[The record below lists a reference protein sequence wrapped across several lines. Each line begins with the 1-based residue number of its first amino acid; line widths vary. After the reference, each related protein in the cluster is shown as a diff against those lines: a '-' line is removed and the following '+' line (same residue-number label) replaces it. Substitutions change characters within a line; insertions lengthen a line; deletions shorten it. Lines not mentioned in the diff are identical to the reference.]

1 MSATNRGRQRSPAD
15 DHPTPEWCV
24 RRLVEAVDLP
34 GSRWLEPAA
43 GDGAIVRAVGRVDV
57 AWDLWEV
64 REEERPI
71 FQRVRV
77 LGLMEGA

>member
-1 MSATNRGRQRSPAD
+1 MTIRRPGGASGVSSRRSI
-15 DHPTPEWCV
+15 
-24 RRLVEAVDLP
+24 
-34 GSRWLEPAA
+34 SPAA